1 MLKNA
6 QKQVDHWIKQYE
18 DEYWNPHAIL
28 ARLIEEVGELA
39 REINA
44 KFGPKVKKSSEDK
57 QEIADELGDLI
68 FTICCLANSQKIDL
82 DRAFGKAMDKCHH
95 RDNNRFKKKGNQ

>member
-1 MLKNA
+1 MAVKDL
-6 QKQVDHWIKQYE
+6 QKQVDQWIKQYE
-18 DEYWNPHAIL
+18 DEYWDPHVIL

-44 KFGPKVKKSSEDK
+44 RFGPKVKKASEK
-57 QEIADELGDLI
+57 SNEIEDELGDLI

-82 DRAFGKAMDKCHH
+82 NQAFKKAMDKCYG
-95 RDNNRFKKKGNQ
+95 RDNNRFKKKTR